1 MAALSAT
8 LGDRPGLSDEQARAL
23 RRLLT
28 GGEGLSVLV
37 GPAGTGKT
45 FVLEAARSAWEAS
58 GHRVIGTALAGRTA
72 AALGEAAG
80 VPSFTLARLLSDDE
94 RGVGL
99 PQGGVVLV
107 DEAAMVGTRALSK
120 LWAAAGRSGVK
131 LVLVGDNRQV
141 PEIEAGGAFG
151 ALANV
156 LEAPELT
163 QNRRQGEAWE
173 RAALAELRS
182 GTPAKAVEAYA
193 SHGRIV
199 LAETAVEA
207 RRAMVGQWWAA
218 RATGAD
224 TAMFAVTR
232 SDVEALNR
240 LARGLVRD
248 AGQLG
253 VSELVSGGRSFA
265 VGDDVLTLRPDRH
278 LGVLNGTP
286 ATVTA
291 LDLAAGSLT
300 IATKKGGPIVLPPS
314 YLEAGHLGWA
324 MP

>member
-1 MAALSAT
+1 
-8 LGDRPGLSDEQARAL
+8 
-23 RRLLT
+23 
-28 GGEGLSVLV
+28 
-37 GPAGTGKT
+37 
-45 FVLEAARSAWEAS
+45 
-58 GHRVIGTALAGRTA
+58 
-72 AALGEAAG
+72 
-80 VPSFTLARLLSDDE
+80 
-94 RGVGL
+94 
-99 PQGGVVLV
+99 
-107 DEAAMVGTRALSK
+107 
-120 LWAAAGRSGVK
+120 
-131 LVLVGDNRQV
+131 
-141 PEIEAGGAFG
+141 
-151 ALANV
+151 
-156 LEAPELT
+156 
-163 QNRRQGEAWE
+163 
-173 RAALAELRS
+173 
-182 GTPAKAVEAYA
+182 
-193 SHGRIV
+193 
-199 LAETAVEA
+199 
-207 RRAMVGQWWAA
+207 
-218 RATGAD
+218 
-224 TAMFAVTR
+224 MFAVTR